1 MQQISDVEKWK
12 YKKLL
17 KNLQLAKGNGTSMI
31 TLVVASKS
39 AISQASTMLTEEL
52 GTAENIKS
60 RVNKLS
66 VISAIVSTQQALK
79 KYSRTPPN
87 GLVIFCGDCIS
98 VDEDGSTKEK
108 KIKIILEP
116 PVAITTSYY
125 KCDDCFHTE
134 LLDYI
139 IRDDETYGYIVFDG
153 SCALFAL
160 VSGSKTVTIR
170 KDFYDPPKKH
180 NKGGQSSN
188 RFARLRTEAIDHI
201 IKNVA
206 ENCTRVFIENDV
218 VNVKGIILAGRADK
232 KDMLEKS
239 DFLDRRIKS
248 AIIKTIDVQYSG
260 EIGLLNAIKM
270 TTDVINS
277 TKLGRES
284 KLLSL
289 FFETISR
296 DGNYSIGINDT
307 IMALEM
313 GAVQKLIV
321 YDELDYTKYVV
332 SKDGEDNKII
342 YKKGT
347 DVPKDMTIIEQI
359 QLMDYLVEN
368 YDKFGATL
376 EIVSGN
382 TGDGH
387 QFVRAFD
394 GIGAIL
400 KWKVDFNL
408 HEEIDTTTKT
418 DDDRNDKFEEDEFF

>member
-1 MQQISDVEKWK
+1 MQQISDIEKWK

-17 KNLQLAKGNGTSMI
+17 KNLQAAKGDGTSMI

-116 PVAITTSYY
+116 PIPITTSYY

-139 IRDDETYGYIVFDG
+139 VKDDETYGYIVFDG
-153 SCALFAL
+153 SCALFAM

-170 KDFYDPPKKH
+170 KDYYDPPKKH

-206 ENCTRVFIENDV
+206 ENCTRVFIQDDA

-260 EIGLLNAIKM
+260 EIGLLNAVKM
-270 TTDVINS
+270 TSDVINS

-296 DGNYSIGINDT
+296 DGNYCIGINDT

-313 GAVQKLIV
+313 GAIQKLIV

-347 DVPKDMTIIEQI
+347 DVPKDVTNVESV
-359 QLMDYLVEN
+359 QLMDYFVEN

-382 TGDGH
+382 TSDGH
-387 QFVRAFD
+387 QFVKAFD
-394 GIGAIL
+394 GIGGIL
-400 KWKVDFNL
+400 KWKVDFHL
-408 HEEIDTTTKT
+408 HEEPDTTFSTIEKEM
-418 DDDRNDKFEEDEFF
+418 EEDDFF